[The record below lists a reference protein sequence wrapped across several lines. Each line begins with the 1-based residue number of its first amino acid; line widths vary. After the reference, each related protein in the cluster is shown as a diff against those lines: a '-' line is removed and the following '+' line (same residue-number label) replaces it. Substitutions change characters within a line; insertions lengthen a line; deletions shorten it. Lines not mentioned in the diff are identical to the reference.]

1 MEIGQLR
8 RNRRDLV
15 MRDIGAR
22 DFDYRQNPNP
32 DMMEVTFSPAEI
44 KDGYVITGTTFF
56 DMRRKWTDAMRH
68 RGFELTMDNQGS
80 VPVILSVR
88 DILPEDYV
96 DGTILGLDNDGCI
109 LQWNDEDLEIYNC
122 GETPDE
128 FGEDSITPEEA
139 RRIQADAWAMKSR
152 IPESAVEAVHE
163 A

>member
-8 RNRRDLV
+8 RNRLDLV

-22 DFDYRQNPNP
+22 DHDYRQHPNP
-32 DMMEVTFSPAEI
+32 DMMQVTFSPAEI
-44 KDGYVITGTTFF
+44 KDGYTIVGTTFL

-80 VPVILSVR
+80 VPVSLNVR
-88 DILPEDYV
+88 DILPADYV

-139 RRIQADAWAMKSR
+139 KRIQSDARGLKALGPGTLM
-152 IPESAVEAVHE
+152 ESLHGA
-163 A
+163 

>member
-1 MEIGQLR
+1 MEIGKLR
-8 RNRRDLV
+8 RNRLDLV

-22 DFDYRQNPNP
+22 DFDYRQHPNP
-32 DMMEVTFSPAEI
+32 DMMQVTFSPAEI
-44 KDGYVITGTTFF
+44 KDGYTIVGPTFF

-80 VPVILSVR
+80 VPVSLNIR
-88 DILPEDYV
+88 DILPADYV

-139 RRIQADAWAMKSR
+139 KRIQFDARGLKARS
-152 IPESAVEAVHE
+152 PEALMESLHGS
-163 A
+163 